1 MERFQKIWP
10 QRFANLP
17 EGAGVAIAETV
28 EDIMVVVAGGM
39 GRHSAVIPTF
49 RYNES
54 ITLAVTD
61 KDGKPIL
68 AERKKRPVNDD
79 N

>member
-1 MERFQKIWP
+1 
-10 QRFANLP
+10 
-17 EGAGVAIAETV
+17 
-28 EDIMVVVAGGM
+28 M

-49 RYNES
+49 GTTKA

-61 KDGKPIL
+61 KDDKPIL